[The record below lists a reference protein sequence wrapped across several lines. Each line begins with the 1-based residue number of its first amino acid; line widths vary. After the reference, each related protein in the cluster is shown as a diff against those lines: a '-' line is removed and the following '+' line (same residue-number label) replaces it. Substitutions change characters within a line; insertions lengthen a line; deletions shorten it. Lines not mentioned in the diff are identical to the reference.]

1 VSKNNLRPPIL
12 KSEVKN
18 RTLNLIKMSGWDQNY
33 GDSNAG
39 GGQQQGF
46 YDPAAYNYNY
56 DPGVQVDNY
65 ATQDYPAG
73 ADQYGQIG
81 GQNHSGDTFG
91 SAKDGE
97 DDFSNEPPLLEEL
110 GINPEHIVQK
120 TLAVLNPFRATRVDV
135 AGDAD
140 LAGPLVF
147 CLAFGSLLLLSGKI
161 HFNYIYGIGAM
172 GCVAN
177 YGLLTL
183 MATAP
188 VSFTVVISVLGYC
201 ILPIVALSALS
212 ILISLTG
219 PLGTIV
225 TAVAVLW
232 SSLSASKLF
241 VTAYEME
248 DQQLLVAYPCSM
260 LYAVFALITMF

>member
-1 VSKNNLRPPIL
+1 
-12 KSEVKN
+12 
-18 RTLNLIKMSGWDQNY
+18 MGNY
-33 GDSNAG
+33 GTPGAAPGPG
-39 GGQQQGF
+39 G
-46 YDPAAYNYNY
+46 
-56 DPGVQVDNY
+56 
-65 ATQDYPAG
+65 
-73 ADQYGQIG
+73 
-81 GQNHSGDTFG
+81 
-91 SAKDGE
+91 

-110 GINPEHIVQK
+110 GINPDHIVQK
-120 TLAVLNPFRATRVDV
+120 TLTVLNPMRSTRSEV

-147 CLAFGSLLLLSGKI
+147 CLAFGSMLLLTGKI

-183 MATAP
+183 MSTAS
-188 VSFTVVISVLGYC
+188 VSFFVVVSVLGYC

-219 PLGTIV
+219 PIGTVV
-225 TAVAVLW
+225 TAIAVIW

-241 VTAYEME
+241 VTAFEME
-248 DQQLLVAYPCSM
+248 HQQPLVAYPCSM

>member
-1 VSKNNLRPPIL
+1 
-12 KSEVKN
+12 
-18 RTLNLIKMSGWDQNY
+18 MSGWDQSY
-33 GDSNAG
+33 GYDTQS
-39 GGQQQGF
+39 QSGF
-46 YDPAAYNYNY
+46 YDPN
-56 DPGVQVDNY
+56 
-65 ATQDYPAG
+65 
-73 ADQYGQIG
+73 QYGYDYSNQQGQQGHVATNTFDSGVPGQSG
-81 GQNHSGDTFG
+81 GGFDSNFG
-91 SAKDGE
+91 GGASNDPNDEFA
-97 DDFSNEPPLLEEL
+97 NEPPLLEEL

-120 TLAVLNPFRATRVDV
+120 TLTVLNPFRTTRTDV

-177 YGLLTL
+177 YGLLSL
-183 MATAP
+183 MSTAP
-188 VSFTVVISVLGYC
+188 VSFTVVVSVLGYC

-219 PLGTIV
+219 PIGTV
-225 TAVAVLW
+225 LTAIAVIW

-241 VTAYEME
+241 VTAFEME
-248 DQQLLVAYPCSM
+248 HQQPLVAYPCSM

>member
-1 VSKNNLRPPIL
+1 
-12 KSEVKN
+12 
-18 RTLNLIKMSGWDQNY
+18 MSGWDQSY
-33 GDSNAG
+33 GYDS
-39 GGQQQGF
+39 QSQSGF
-46 YDPAAYNYNY
+46 YDPNQYGYDYANQQGQGQGFATNTFDSGVPGQSGGFDSNFGGASN
-56 DPGVQVDNY
+56 DPGDEF
-65 ATQDYPAG
+65 A
-73 ADQYGQIG
+73 
-81 GQNHSGDTFG
+81 
-91 SAKDGE
+91 
-97 DDFSNEPPLLEEL
+97 NEPPLLEEL

-120 TLAVLNPFRATRVDV
+120 TLTVLNPFRTTRTDV

-147 CLAFGSLLLLSGKI
+147 CMLFGSLLLLSGKI

-177 YGLLTL
+177 YGLLSL
-183 MATAP
+183 MSTAP
-188 VSFTVVISVLGYC
+188 VSFTVVVSVLGYC

-219 PLGTIV
+219 PIGTVV
-225 TAVAVLW
+225 TAIAVIW

-241 VTAYEME
+241 VTAFEME
-248 DQQLLVAYPCSM
+248 HQQPLVAYPCSM